1 LLLLRNVNG
10 FNEVKNHSQAVSSQ
24 RRRKESKMRSKT
36 IKRIAAATLAVAT
49 IIGVAA
55 CGGSNGSNGTEA
67 ASTSNQILY
76 GGDAGSPTFVRN
88 FNPFSSSRRQGIN
101 FMFEPLQ
108 VVNAIDGKATP
119 FLATGGKI
127 IDPQTI
133 EYTIREGVKWSD
145 GEDFTADDVVFTFN
159 LVKENPALDT
169 LGVWQHIDTIESTD
183 STVTFHL
190 KEADIPAETIINQQL
205 IVPEH
210 IWKDVDD
217 PVKWTN
223 EDPVGT
229 GPYVID
235 TFGPNQYT
243 LKKNENYWQ
252 NDKVAVE
259 KIVAPASNKQLDIV
273 NKGYDWAYSFI
284 TDVDKTWVGA
294 NKQHNHYWFPPGGT
308 VSLYPNLTKK
318 PFDDVNFRK
327 GLSYAINR
335 DKIAKD
341 AELGYVDG
349 ASQAG
354 LLLPNWEDWINED
367 IPNRGKVEQDTD
379 KALEYFAKAGYTQ
392 NDGKLVDASGKQLEL
407 NITVPNG
414 YTDWLRGMQSA
425 QSQLGKL
432 GITVKLTQ
440 PQPAAYT
447 QAQNNGDFDLIVSSF
462 GGTGSLYQDFNNLLN
477 SEFATPVGTSTS
489 ANFERYKS
497 DEADQLLAQL
507 RATADEDEQKEIVD
521 QLQQIVYDEVPV
533 VTMFYGGLWGL
544 YSDKNFTGWPSE
556 DNPYAPPTTW
566 NSSMLLVVTNL
577 KKAN

>member
-1 LLLLRNVNG
+1 
-10 FNEVKNHSQAVSSQ
+10 
-24 RRRKESKMRSKT
+24 MRSKT

-127 IDPQTI
+127 IDPHTI

-507 RATADEDEQKEIVD
+507 RAAADEDEQKEIVD

>member
-1 LLLLRNVNG
+1 
-10 FNEVKNHSQAVSSQ
+10 
-24 RRRKESKMRSKT
+24 MRSKT

-49 IIGVAA
+49 MIGVAA

-159 LVKENPALDT
+159 LVKENSALDT

-252 NDKVAVE
+252 KDKVAVE

-354 LLLPNWEDWINED
+354 LLLPNWEDWVNED
-367 IPNRGKVEQDTD
+367 IPNQGKVEQDTD

-392 NDGKLVDASGKQLEL
+392 KDGKLVDASGKQLEL

-414 YTDWLRGMQSA
+414 YTDWLRGMQSV

-507 RATADEDEQKEIVD
+507 RAAADEDEQKEIVD

>member
-1 LLLLRNVNG
+1 
-10 FNEVKNHSQAVSSQ
+10 
-24 RRRKESKMRSKT
+24 MRSKT

-49 IIGVAA
+49 MIGVAA

-252 NDKVAVE
+252 KDKVAVE
-259 KIVAPASNKQLDIV
+259 KIVAPSSNKQLDIV

-367 IPNRGKVEQDTD
+367 IPNQGKVEQDTD

-392 NDGKLVDASGKQLEL
+392 KDGKLVDASGKQLEL

-507 RATADEDEQKEIVD
+507 RAAADEDEQKEIVD